1 MSKLLIKLAL
11 KKSNNERESLG
22 ILSGIF
28 GIICNTLLC
37 IFKFVIGSIS
47 GSVSITADAVN
58 NLSDAGSGIITI
70 LGSKLSNK
78 PTDEEHP
85 FGHGRFEYIT
95 ALAVSFLIFLMSFEL
110 VKSSVIKIINPVE
123 ISFNIWYVAVLT
135 VAIGIKLYMAFF
147 NHKLYKKTD
156 NINLKA
162 VKQDSIN
169 DSIATAATMAA
180 LLISSFTPLKRADG
194 IIGLIVAVIIFTS
207 GVGIV
212 RDITGKILGNAPDRE
227 LVKSIE
233 SIMLQEEL
241 ILGVHDLIIHD
252 YGPGRIIASAHAE
265 VPSDADIVEIHD
277 VIDHAEKR
285 ISKELSLVICIHM
298 DPIVINDEDVEHYK
312 NMTDEII
319 KSLNENYSFHEFR
332 LIKGKV
338 NTLLFDLVVPYDSKA
353 PAEILN
359 ELKQKFNEYDNSVN
373 LIVTVEH
380 SYV

>member
-11 KKSNNERESLG
+11 KKSKNEREGLG

-37 IFKFVIGSIS
+37 IFKFTIGSIS
-47 GSVSITADAVN
+47 GAVSITADAVN

-70 LGSKLSNK
+70 LGSKLANK

-85 FGHGRFEYIT
+85 FGHGRFEYVT

-110 VKSSVIKIINPVE
+110 AKNSVVKILNPSE
-123 ISFNIWYVAVLT
+123 ISFNIWYIIVLAA
-135 VAIGIKLYMAFF
+135 AIGIKLYMAFF
-147 NHKLYKKTD
+147 NNILYKKTD
-156 NINLKA
+156 NLNLKA
-162 VKQDSIN
+162 IRQDSLN
-169 DSIATAATMAA
+169 DCIATAATMAA
-180 LLISSFTPLKRADG
+180 LLISTFTPLKRADG
-194 IIGLIVAVIIFTS
+194 IIGLAVAVIIFSS

-212 RDITGKILGNAPDRE
+212 RDITGKILGNAPSKE
-227 LVKSIE
+227 LVRSIE
-233 SIMLQEEL
+233 NIMLQEEL

-277 VIDHAEKR
+277 VIDRVEKR
-285 ISKELSLVICIHM
+285 ISSELHIVICIHM
-298 DPIVINDEDVEHYK
+298 DPIVVDDETVDYYK
-312 NMTDEII
+312 NMTEQVIRKIND
-319 KSLNENYSFHEFR
+319 NYSFHEFR
-332 LIKGKV
+332 LVKGKT
-338 NTLLFDLVVPYDSKA
+338 NTLLFDLVVPYDKKTTA
-353 PAEILN
+353 DILN
-359 ELKQKFNEYDNSVN
+359 ELKAEYEKTDSSVN

>member
-11 KKSNNERESLG
+11 KKSKNERESLG

-37 IFKFVIGSIS
+37 IFKFTIGSIS
-47 GSVSITADAVN
+47 GAVSITADAVN

-70 LGSKLSNK
+70 LGSKLANK

-85 FGHGRFEYIT
+85 FGHGRFEYVT

-110 VKSSVIKIINPVE
+110 AKNSVIKILNPSE
-123 ISFNIWYVAVLT
+123 ISFNIWYIIVLAA
-135 VAIGIKLYMAFF
+135 AIGIKLYMVFF
-147 NHKLYKKTD
+147 NNILYKKTD
-156 NINLKA
+156 NLNLKA
-162 VKQDSIN
+162 IKQDSLN
-169 DSIATAATMAA
+169 DCIATAATMAA
-180 LLISSFTPLKRADG
+180 LLISALTPLKRADG
-194 IIGLIVAVIIFTS
+194 IIGLAVAVIIFSS

-212 RDITGKILGNAPDRE
+212 RDITGKILGNAPSKE
-227 LVKSIE
+227 LVRSIE
-233 SIMLQEEL
+233 NIMLQEEL

-277 VIDHAEKR
+277 VIDRVEKR
-285 ISKELSLVICIHM
+285 ISSELHIVICIHM
-298 DPIVINDEDVEHYK
+298 DPIVVDDETVDYYK
-312 NMTDEII
+312 NMTEQVI
-319 KSLNENYSFHEFR
+319 KKINDNYSFHEFR
-332 LIKGKV
+332 LVKGNT
-338 NTLLFDLVVPYDSKA
+338 NTLLFDLVVPYDKKTTA
-353 PAEILN
+353 DILN
-359 ELKQKFNEYDNSVN
+359 ELKAEYKKTDSSVN

>member
-11 KKSNNERESLG
+11 KKAKSEREALG

-70 LGSKLSNK
+70 LGSKLANK

-110 VKSSVIKIINPVE
+110 GKNSVIKIINPSE
-123 ISFNIWYVAVLT
+123 ISFSIWYITALAA
-135 VAIGIKLYMAFF
+135 AIGIKLYMAFF
-147 NHKLYKKTD
+147 NNVLYKKTD
-156 NINLKA
+156 NLNLKA
-162 VKQDSIN
+162 VKQDSMN
-169 DSIATAATMAA
+169 DCIATAATIAA
-180 LLISSFTPLKRADG
+180 LLISAFTPIKRADG
-194 IIGLIVAVIIFTS
+194 IIGLIVAVIIFCS

-212 RDITGKILGNAPDRE
+212 RDITGKILGNAPSKK
-227 LVKSIE
+227 LVSSIE
-233 SIMLQEEL
+233 NIILEEEL
-241 ILGVHDLIIHD
+241 ILGVHDLIVHD

-277 VIDHAEKR
+277 VIDSVEKR
-285 ISKELSLVICIHM
+285 ISKELRIVICIHM
-298 DPIVINDEDVEHYK
+298 DPIVIDDEDVDHYK
-312 NMTDEII
+312 KLTESII
-319 KSLNENYSFHEFR
+319 KSINENYSFHEFR
-332 LIKGKV
+332 LIKGKT
-338 NTLLFDLVVPYDSKA
+338 NTLLFDLVVPYDKKTTA
-353 PAEILN
+353 DILN
-359 ELKQKFNEYDNSVN
+359 ELKYEYKKIDSSVN
-373 LIVTVEH
+373 LIVTIEH

>member
-70 LGSKLSNK
+70 FGSKLSAK

-85 FGHGRFEYIT
+85 FGHGRIEYIT

-110 VKSSVIKIINPVE
+110 AKNSLIKIINPEPVTF
-123 ISFNIWYVAVLT
+123 SIWYLIVLAA
-135 VAIGIKLYMAFF
+135 AIAIKLYMAFF
-147 NHKLYKKTD
+147 NNVLYKKTD
-156 NINLKA
+156 NLNLKA
-162 VKQDSIN
+162 VRQDSFN
-169 DSIATAATMAA
+169 DSIATAATIAA
-180 LLISSFTPLKRADG
+180 LLISAFTPFKRADG
-194 IIGLIVAVIIFTS
+194 IIGLVVAIVIFTS
-207 GVGIV
+207 GIGIV
-212 RDITGKILGNAPDRE
+212 KDITGKILGNAPDKE
-227 LVKSIE
+227 LVKNIE
-233 SIMLQEEL
+233 SIILEEEL

-265 VPSDADIVEIHD
+265 VPSDSNLTEIHD
-277 VIDHAEKR
+277 IIDHAEKR
-285 ISKELSLVICIHM
+285 ISKELNLVICIHM
-298 DPIVINDEDVEHYK
+298 DPVVIDDEDVEHYK
-312 NMTDEII
+312 NLTYEII
-319 KSLNENYSFHEFR
+319 KNINENYSFHEFR
-332 LIKGKV
+332 LIKGKE
-338 NTLLFDLVVPYDSKA
+338 NTLLFDLVVPYENKTS
-353 PAEILN
+353 AEILN
-359 ELKQKFNEYDNSVN
+359 ELKQKFKEYDNHIN
-373 LIVTVEH
+373 LVVTIEH

>member
-11 KKSNNERESLG
+11 KKAKSEREALG

-70 LGSKLSNK
+70 LGSKLANK

-95 ALAVSFLIFLMSFEL
+95 ALA
-110 VKSSVIKIINPVE
+110 
-123 ISFNIWYVAVLT
+123 A
-135 VAIGIKLYMAFF
+135 AIGIKLYMAFF
-147 NHKLYKKTD
+147 NNILYKKTD
-156 NINLKA
+156 NLNLKA
-162 VKQDSIN
+162 VKQDSMN
-169 DSIATAATMAA
+169 DCIATAATIAA
-180 LLISSFTPLKRADG
+180 LLISAFTPIKRADG
-194 IIGLIVAVIIFTS
+194 IIGLIVAVIIFCS

-212 RDITGKILGNAPDRE
+212 RDITGKILGNAPSKK
-227 LVKSIE
+227 LVSSIE
-233 SIMLQEEL
+233 NIILEEEL
-241 ILGVHDLIIHD
+241 ILGVHDLIVHD

-277 VIDHAEKR
+277 VIDSVEKR
-285 ISKELSLVICIHM
+285 ISKELRIVICIHM
-298 DPIVINDEDVEHYK
+298 DPIVIDDEDVDHYK
-312 NMTDEII
+312 KLTESII
-319 KSLNENYSFHEFR
+319 KSINENYSFHEFR
-332 LIKGKV
+332 LIKGKT
-338 NTLLFDLVVPYDSKA
+338 NTLLFDLVVPYDKKTTA
-353 PAEILN
+353 DILN
-359 ELKQKFNEYDNSVN
+359 ELKSEYKKIDSSVN
-373 LIVTVEH
+373 LIVTIEH